1 MSEEKIARMS
11 DDTQVAMPVRNII
24 SIVAGVAVATWAYGG
39 VIERINNLETNS
51 TLNQQDIE
59 LNNEFRVLWP
69 RGEMGNLPADARQ
82 DMELETLTRYMDS
95 IMEEVEENDD
105 WIDEFGPPAGVL
117 ATVERVRELEVQITL
132 LEDQVGRLE
141 TKISDFIEQER
152 QEDYDQRRSTM
163 NVE

>member
-1 MSEEKIARMS
+1 MSEEKVTSMS
-11 DDTQVAMPVRNII
+11 DDTAVAMPIRNII

-59 LNNEFRVLWP
+59 LNNEFRILWP

-82 DMELETLTRYMDS
+82 DMEIEALTRYMEA

-132 LEDQVGRLE
+132 LEDKVQRLE
-141 TKISDFIEQER
+141 SELSDVIEQER
-152 QEDYDQRRSTM
+152 QEDYDERRV
-163 NVE
+163 NK

>member
-1 MSEEKIARMS
+1 MAEERQVAMS
-11 DDTQVAMPVRNII
+11 DDTAVAMPIRNII
-24 SIVAGVAVATWAYGG
+24 SIVAGVAVATWAYSG
-39 VIERINNLETNS
+39 VIERINKLETNA

-59 LNNEFRVLWP
+59 LNNEFRIKWP

-82 DMELETLTRYMDS
+82 DMEIETLTRYMDT

-132 LEDQVGRLE
+132 LEDQVERLE
-141 TKISDFIEQER
+141 
-152 QEDYDQRRSTM
+152 DQLQG
-163 NVE
+163 E

>member
-1 MSEEKIARMS
+1 MS
-11 DDTQVAMPVRNII
+11 DNTAVAMPIRNII

-39 VIERINNLETNS
+39 VIERINNLETTA

-59 LNNEFRVLWP
+59 LNNEFRILWP

-82 DMELETLTRYMDS
+82 DMEIEALSRYMDA

-105 WIDEFGPPAGVL
+105 WIDNFGPPEGVL

-132 LEDQVGRLE
+132 LEDKVERLE
-141 TKISDFIEQER
+141 RTLTELKQ
-152 QEDYDQRRSTM
+152 Q
-163 NVE
+163 

>member
-1 MSEEKIARMS
+1 MS
-11 DDTQVAMPVRNII
+11 DQEKPMSMSDNTAVAMPIRNII

-39 VIERINNLETNS
+39 VIERINNLETTA

-59 LNNEFRVLWP
+59 LNNEFRILWP

-82 DMELETLTRYMDS
+82 DMEIEALSRYMDA

-105 WIDEFGPPAGVL
+105 WIDNFGPPEGVL

-132 LEDQVGRLE
+132 LEDKVERLE
-141 TKISDFIEQER
+141 RTLTELKQ
-152 QEDYDQRRSTM
+152 Q
-163 NVE
+163 